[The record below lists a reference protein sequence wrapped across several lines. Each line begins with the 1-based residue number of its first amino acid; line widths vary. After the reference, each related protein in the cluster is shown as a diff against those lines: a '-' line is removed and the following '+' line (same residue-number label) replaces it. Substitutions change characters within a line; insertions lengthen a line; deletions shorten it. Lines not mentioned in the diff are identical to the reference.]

1 MEEREYILTLYEIYK
16 NVLSEK
22 ERSYFEYHYFE
33 DYSMQEIADN
43 YKVSKAYVG
52 KYLKAIENKL
62 YHFESELNINKKNN
76 EIKKIIGS
84 LDKETREKIEEL
96 L

>member
-1 MEEREYILTLYEIYK
+1 MEEREYLLTLYEIYK

-22 ERSYFEYHYFE
+22 ERSYFEDYYFE

-43 YKVSKAYVG
+43 NEVSKSYVG
-52 KYLKAIENKL
+52 KYIKSIENKL
-62 YHFESELNINKKNN
+62 IHFENELNINKKNN
-76 EIKKIIGS
+76 EIRDIIKNAS
-84 LDKETREKIEEL
+84 LDIKNKIEEL